1 MSTIEKKRKTSV
13 LVLVSD
19 PNDQEIIARYLREF
33 DAGFIIAADKIAALA
48 ALNENEFT
56 LILISTELAD
66 ADSFALAG
74 HLRFEQGLSA
84 SIVAITRSSLEEVKY
99 KCFIAGMNACIQYP
113 IDKIA
118 LDGILTQFL
127 QIGSPGEVTPA
138 VDHQFAVLDLSKL
151 HELSL
156 GDKAYELDMTEKF
169 INHLNAD
176 LVLLDRYLSE
186 RNHPSFKQTAHHF
199 LSTIYVMGLEAK
211 LGADVQYLL
220 QAEMD
225 WDEAKLKLAH
235 IHRICDLAKLEALNF
250 LWNLKASA
258 S

>member
-1 MSTIEKKRKTSV
+1 MSTIEKKKKTSV

-19 PNDQEIIARYLREF
+19 PNDQETIARYLREF
-33 DAGFIIAADKIAALA
+33 DAGFIIAAGKNAALA

-74 HLRFEQGLSA
+74 HLRFELGLPA

-127 QIGSPGEVTPA
+127 QIGSPGEVTQEA
-138 VDHQFAVLDLSKL
+138 NHQFAVLDISKL

-156 GDKAYELDMTEKF
+156 GDKAYEQDMTEQF
-169 INHLNAD
+169 ITDLNAD
-176 LVLLDRYLSE
+176 MVLLDRYLIE
-186 RNHPSFKQTAHHF
+186 RNHPAFKQTAHHF
-199 LSTIYVMGLEAK
+199 LSTIYLMGLEAK
-211 LGADVQYLL
+211 LDADAQYLL
-220 QAEMD
+220 QAELD

-250 LWNLKASA
+250 LWNLKAAA